1 MGETISRR
9 QVLAGGVAGAAAIGL
24 AKVGHGRASGADTV
38 RRATQIKAAG
48 GDLGAVEH
56 VVFLMMENRSF
67 DHFFGT
73 LKGVRGYA
81 DHPVGDNGV
90 FAQAW
95 PDGPGG
101 NYQSL
106 LPFHMDTVKA
116 DGECTYDLTHNWLPQ
131 HQSWNGGA
139 MDSFVS
145 THTSASYE
153 GPAHG
158 INSMGYYKRADIP
171 FMYAL
176 AEQFTICD
184 GYHCS
189 VLGPTHPN
197 RLMSMSGTLDPA
209 GSAGGPVLVT
219 NSDASHK
226 FTCSWTTMP
235 ETLDAANVSWRTY
248 NPYGSAYDITSSSSM
263 LLNDNVLQ
271 YFSQYQSPTSS
282 LYQNA
287 FSYYGP
293 NVSGGLG
300 SPNGPDDFA
309 ADVTAG
315 QLPSVSWIIP
325 PIGFDQHPPAP
336 AALGEWYIQQVL
348 DTLLSNPAVWAKT
361 VLFISWDENDGF
373 FDHVTPPTPSAGTSG
388 EFLTVDPLPADADGV
403 AGPIGLGV
411 RVPMLVVS
419 PFSVGGW
426 ICSDTFDH
434 TSQLR
439 FLETRFGVTVP
450 NLSSWRRSVTGD
462 LTNAL
467 PVLGAPVTKPRNLPV
482 TSPSTTTPPVS
493 MECSSTQLIELND
506 SNQAQYPLKKKQK
519 MPTQRVGRRLK
530 HTPA

>member
-1 MGETISRR
+1 MGEQTFNRR
-9 QVLAGGVAGAAAIGL
+9 QILAGGLAGAAAAVL
-24 AKVGHGRASGADTV
+24 ATTGRATAEAAALV
-38 RRATQIKAAG
+38 PAAG
-48 GDLGAVEH
+48 SDIGAVEH

-73 LKGVRGYA
+73 LKGVRGFN
-81 DHPVGDNGV
+81 DHPVGSNGV

-95 PDGPGG
+95 PDNPGG
-101 NYQSL
+101 THPTL
-106 LPFHMDTVKA
+106 LPFHLDTA
-116 DGECTYDLTHNWLPQ
+116 NSNAECTFDLTHNWLPQ
-131 HQSWNGGA
+131 HLSWNNGA
-139 MDSFVS
+139 MDAFVS

-153 GPAHG
+153 GPTHG
-158 INSMGYYKRADIP
+158 IDTMGYYKKPDIP

-176 AEQFTICD
+176 ADKFTICD

-197 RLMSMSGTLDPA
+197 RLMWMSGTLDPA
-209 GSAGGPVLVT
+209 GSAGGPILVT
-219 NSDASHK
+219 NSSAALQ

-235 ETLDAANVSWRTY
+235 ELLEAAGVSWRVY
-248 NPYGSAYDITSSSSM
+248 NPYGSAYDVTSNSSM

-271 YFSQYQSPTSS
+271 YFSQYQSSS
-282 LYQNA
+282 TTLHQNA

-293 NVSGGLG
+293 NVSGGFG

-309 ADVTAG
+309 KDATSG

-325 PIGFDQHPPAP
+325 PIGYDQHPPAP

-348 DTLLSNPAVWAKT
+348 NTLLSNPAVWAKT

-373 FDHVTPPTPSAGTSG
+373 FDHVSPPTPTSG
-388 EFLTVDPLPADADGV
+388 TAGEYLTVNPLPADANGI
-403 AGPIGLGV
+403 AGPLGLGV

-426 ICSDTFDH
+426 VCSDTFDH

-450 NLSSWRRSVTGD
+450 NLSNWRRSVTGD
-462 LTNAL
+462 LTAAL
-467 PVLGAPVTKPRNLPV
+467 PVLGAPVTKPQRLPA
-482 TSPSTTTPPVS
+482 TSESTTTPPIS
-493 MECSSTQLIELND
+493 NECSPGQLIEVND
-506 SNQAQYPLKKKQK
+506 SNQAQYPLKKHQK
-519 MPTQRVGRRLK
+519 MPVQQSGSLRR
-530 HTPA
+530 TPS